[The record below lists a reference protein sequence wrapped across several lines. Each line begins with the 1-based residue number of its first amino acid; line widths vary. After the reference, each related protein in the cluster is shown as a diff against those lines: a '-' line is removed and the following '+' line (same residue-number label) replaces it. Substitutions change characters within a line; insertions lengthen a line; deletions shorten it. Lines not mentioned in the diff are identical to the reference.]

1 MRPSRVGHVA
11 GWLTCFIIGVIVF
24 KTAPWMLWGRLATT
38 GLVILIFAPVVI
50 GLYAGRI
57 YEWWHGPRR

>member
-1 MRPSRVGHVA
+1 MRPSRAGHVA
-11 GWLTCFIIGVIVF
+11 GWLVCFVMGVSVF
-24 KTAPWMLWGRLATT
+24 KTAPWILWGRLATI

-57 YEWWHGPRR
+57 YEWWRK